1 MPNFQDAIAVGI
13 FPTVSG
19 QKKKYKMPAE
29 RMMHRSSAQE
39 KRGIF
44 QSQEYKPE
52 LSEENNQKD
61 P

>member
-1 MPNFQDAIAVGI
+1 MPV
-13 FPTVSG
+13 
-19 QKKKYKMPAE
+19 E

-44 QSQEYKPE
+44 QSREYKPE